1 MESVLVHLAHHV
13 DSFSLGVHHLPLDL
27 MQVFNEDILGDFQK
41 AFNNFVQTGQVW
53 AMIIG
58 FAIGYILKSLLSY

>member
-1 MESVLVHLAHHV
+1 MESVLVHLVHHF
-13 DSFSLGVHHLPLDL
+13 DSLSLGVHHLPLDL
-27 MQVFNEDILGDFQK
+27 MQVFNQDILGDFQK

-58 FAIGYILKSLLSY
+58 FAIGYILKSLMSY